1 MAPSPETHLAP
12 ATERPVQL
20 NSSSVSSLRMAL
32 GVLGL
37 WICLFLSALETTIV
51 ATALR
56 TISDDL
62 DGLAQSNWVVVAYL
76 LTYNGFL
83 LLFSKLTDVF
93 GQKTLLIVAQ
103 VIFLISS
110 LACGAAQTMP
120 QLIVFRA
127 FQGLGGS
134 GIYSTVFIIIAKIV
148 TVEKVGMY
156 TGILSSVFALASLL
170 GPILGGAI
178 VDNTTWRWVF
188 FINGPGIAISLAFAI
203 PAIPGANHRLLGKD
217 QIQRV
222 DAIGGLLSLAWPILL
237 VFALQETGDGYEWNS
252 SVIIGTLVGSGV
264 GLVAFVAYEVWV
276 QRQPHPEPIFP
287 IRLLRSLS
295 LPLNLITMFAMGACF
310 YAAIILLPQRFQSV
324 NGLSALSAGLNMLA
338 FTLVSPVFSMACGVA
353 LSKKPLAAHILLFTG
368 AALTTVGMGLLSSL
382 PDSGPVSDPVY
393 GYEVI
398 LGVGLGLMMP
408 SLVFLLK
415 VEFDD
420 ENLGWY
426 PRLCSFAI
434 FLTTLAAVLGANNTV
449 RTLGGCVALAV
460 CSTVLHTDL
469 NRQLA
474 TFLTPEQIAAVL
486 SSSAAIGEL
495 SDSETLKVRKA
506 YGTSYDTQCRA
517 LLAFAGLGVVAALGL
532 WLTSG
537 KLRARMREVR
547 EVHEQSS

>member
-1 MAPSPETHLAP
+1 MTPPSETHLAP
-12 ATERPVQL
+12 ATERSVQL

-62 DGLAQSNWVVVAYL
+62 DGLTQSNWVVVAYL

-103 VIFLISS
+103 AIFLISS
-110 LACGAAQTMP
+110 LACGAAQTMR

-188 FINGPGIAISLAFAI
+188 FINGPGIAISLAFVI
-203 PAIPGANHRLLGKD
+203 PAIPGANHRLFGKD

-222 DAIGGLLSLAWPILL
+222 DAIGGFLSLAWPILL
-237 VFALQETGDGYEWNS
+237 VFALQEAGDGYDWDS
-252 SVIIGTLVGSGV
+252 SVIIGTLVGSVV
-264 GLVAFVAYEVWV
+264 GLVSFVAYEVWV
-276 QRQPHPEPIFP
+276 QRQSHPEPIFP

-295 LPLNLITMFAMGACF
+295 LSLNLITMFAMGACF
-310 YAAIILLPQRFQSV
+310 YATIILLPQRFQSV

-353 LSKKPLAAHILLFTG
+353 LSKKPPAAYILLFTG

-382 PDSGPVSDPVY
+382 PDSGPISNPVY

-408 SLVFLLK
+408 SLIFLLK

-420 ENLGWY
+420 ENL
-426 PRLCSFAI
+426 
-434 FLTTLAAVLGANNTV
+434 AAVMGANNTV

-474 TFLTPEQIAAVL
+474 TFLTPKQIAAVL
-486 SSSAAIGEL
+486 SSSAAIDEL
-495 SDSETLKVRKA
+495 SDLEALETEIQDENSRDA
-506 YGTSYDTQCRA
+506 
-517 LLAFAGLGVVAALGL
+517 
-532 WLTSG
+532 
-537 KLRARMREVR
+537 
-547 EVHEQSS
+547 

>member
-1 MAPSPETHLAP
+1 MAPSSETHLAP
-12 ATERPVQL
+12 ETEQPVQL

-62 DGLAQSNWVVVAYL
+62 DGLMQSNWVVVAYL
-76 LTYNGFL
+76 LTYNVIAGFL

-93 GQKTLLIVAQ
+93 GQKTLLIVSQ

-110 LACGAAQTMP
+110 LACGAAQTMT

-134 GIYSTVFIIIAKIV
+134 GIYSTVLIIIAKIV
-148 TVEKVGMY
+148 TVEKVGVY

-178 VDNTTWRWVF
+178 VENTTWRWVF
-188 FINGPGIAISLAFAI
+188 FLNGPGIAISLAFVIPTI
-203 PAIPGANHRLLGKD
+203 PAANQRLFGKD
-217 QIQRV
+217 QIQRF

-237 VFALQETGDGYEWNS
+237 VFALQEAGDGYDWDS
-252 SVIIGTLVGSGV
+252 SVIIGTLVGSVV
-264 GLVAFVAYEVWV
+264 GLVSFVAYEVWV
-276 QRQPHPEPIFP
+276 QRQSHPEPIFP

-295 LPLNLITMFAMGACF
+295 LSLNLINMFAMGACF

-324 NGLSALSAGLNMLA
+324 NGLSAPSAGLKMLA

-353 LSKKPLAAHILLFTG
+353 LSKRPRVVYILLFTG

-382 PDSGPVSDPVY
+382 PDSGPVSNAVY
-393 GYEVI
+393 GYQVI

-408 SLVFLLK
+408 SLIFLLK
-415 VEFDD
+415 VEFGD
-420 ENLGWY
+420 ENL
-426 PRLCSFAI
+426 
-434 FLTTLAAVLGANNTV
+434 AAVMGANNTV

-474 TFLTPEQIAAVL
+474 TFLTPKQIAAVL
-486 SSSAAIGEL
+486 SSSAAIDGL
-495 SDSETLKVRKA
+495 SDLEALQVRKA
-506 YGTSYDTQCRA
+506 YGISYDTQCRA
-517 LLAFAGLGVVAALGL
+517 LLAFAGLGVVAASGL
-532 WLTSG
+532 WLTSK
-537 KLRARMREVR
+537 KLRTRMRDLR
-547 EVHEQSS
+547 EIRE

>member
-1 MAPSPETHLAP
+1 MAPSSETHLAP
-12 ATERPVQL
+12 ATEQPVQL
-20 NSSSVSSLRMAL
+20 NRSSISSLRMAL

-62 DGLAQSNWVVVAYL
+62 DGLTQSNWVVVAYL

-110 LACGAAQTMP
+110 LACGAAQTMH

-178 VDNTTWRWVF
+178 VENTTWRWVF
-188 FINGPGIAISLAFAI
+188 FINGPGIAISLAFVI
-203 PAIPGANHRLLGKD
+203 PAIPGANHRLFGKD

-222 DAIGGLLSLAWPILL
+222 DAIGGFLSLAWPILL
-237 VFALQETGDGYEWNS
+237 VFALQEAGDGYDWNS
-252 SVIIGTLVGSGV
+252 SVIIGTLVGSVV
-264 GLVAFVAYEVWV
+264 GLVSFVAYEVWV
-276 QRQPHPEPIFP
+276 QRQSNPEPIFP
-287 IRLLRSLS
+287 IRLLRSLRLS
-295 LPLNLITMFAMGACF
+295 LNLINMFAMGACF

-324 NGLSALSAGLNMLA
+324 NGLSALSAGLKMLA
-338 FTLVSPVFSMACGVA
+338 FTLVSPVSSMACGVA
-353 LSKKPLAAHILLFTG
+353 LSKKPLAVYILLFTG

-382 PDSGPVSDPVY
+382 PDSGPVSNSVY
-393 GYEVI
+393 VYEVI

-408 SLVFLLK
+408 SLIFLLK
-415 VEFDD
+415 VEFGDG
-420 ENLGWY
+420 N
-426 PRLCSFAI
+426 
-434 FLTTLAAVLGANNTV
+434 LAAVMGANNTV

-474 TFLTPEQIAAVL
+474 TFLTPKQIAAVL
-486 SSSAAIGEL
+486 SSSAAIDEL
-495 SDSETLKVRKA
+495 SDLE
-506 YGTSYDTQCRA
+506 A
-517 LLAFAGLGVVAALGL
+517 LQV
-532 WLTSG
+532 
-537 KLRARMREVR
+537 EN
-547 EVHEQSS
+547 

>member
-1 MAPSPETHLAP
+1 MAPSSETSLAPET
-12 ATERPVQL
+12 EQPVQL
-20 NSSSVSSLRMAL
+20 NSSSISSLRMAL

-62 DGLAQSNWVVVAYL
+62 NGLTQSNWVVVAYL

-103 VIFLISS
+103 VMFLISS

-148 TVEKVGMY
+148 TVERV
-156 TGILSSVFALASLL
+156 

-178 VDNTTWRWVF
+178 VENTTWRWVF
-188 FINGPGIAISLAFAI
+188 FINGPGIAISLAFVI
-203 PAIPGANHRLLGKD
+203 PAIPGANHRLFGKD

-222 DAIGGLLSLAWPILL
+222 DAIGGFLSLAWPILL
-237 VFALQETGDGYEWNS
+237 VFALQEAGDGYGWNS
-252 SVIIGTLVGSGV
+252 SVIIGTLVGSV
-264 GLVAFVAYEVWV
+264 IGLVSFVAYEVWV
-276 QRQPHPEPIFP
+276 QRQSRPEPIFP
-287 IRLLRSLS
+287 IRLLQSLS
-295 LPLNLITMFAMGACF
+295 LSLNLINMFAMGACF

-324 NGLSALSAGLNMLA
+324 NGLSALSAGLKMLA

-353 LSKKPLAAHILLFTG
+353 LSKKPLAVYILLFTG
-368 AALTTVGMGLLSSL
+368 AALTTLGMGLLSSL
-382 PDSGPVSDPVY
+382 PDSGPVSNPAY

-408 SLVFLLK
+408 SLIFLLK

-420 ENLGWY
+420 ENL
-426 PRLCSFAI
+426 
-434 FLTTLAAVLGANNTV
+434 AAVMGANNTV

-460 CSTVLHTDL
+460 CSTVLHTGL

-474 TFLTPEQIAAVL
+474 TFLTPKQIAAVL
-486 SSSAAIGEL
+486 SSSAAIDEL
-495 SDSETLKVRKA
+495 SDSEALQVRKA
-506 YGTSYDTQCRA
+506 YGISYDTQCRA
-517 LLAFAGLGVVAALGL
+517 LLAFAGLGVVAASGL
-532 WLTSG
+532 WLTSK
-537 KLRARMREVR
+537 KLRTRMRDVR
-547 EVHEQSS
+547 ETRE

>member
-1 MAPSPETHLAP
+1 MAPSSETHLAP
-12 ATERPVQL
+12 ATEQPVQL
-20 NSSSVSSLRMAL
+20 NSSSISSLRMAL

-62 DGLAQSNWVVVAYL
+62 DGLTQSNWVVVAYL
-76 LTYNGFL
+76 LTYNGKTDTKDVNEGLILIMVMAGFL

-178 VDNTTWRWVF
+178 VESTTWRWVF
-188 FINGPGIAISLAFAI
+188 FINGPGIAISLAFVI
-203 PAIPGANHRLLGKD
+203 PAIPGANHRLFGKD

-222 DAIGGLLSLAWPILL
+222 DAIGGFLSLAWPILL
-237 VFALQETGDGYEWNS
+237 VFALQEAGDGYDWNS
-252 SVIIGTLVGSGV
+252 SVIIGTLVGSV
-264 GLVAFVAYEVWV
+264 IGLVSFVAYEVWV
-276 QRQPHPEPIFP
+276 QRQSRPEPIFP

-295 LPLNLITMFAMGACF
+295 LSLNLINMFAMGACF

-324 NGLSALSAGLNMLA
+324 NGLSALNAGLKMLA

-353 LSKKPLAAHILLFTG
+353 LSKKPLAVYILLFTG
-368 AALTTVGMGLLSSL
+368 AALTTLA
-382 PDSGPVSDPVY
+382 Y

-408 SLVFLLK
+408 SLIFLLK
-415 VEFDD
+415 VEFGD
-420 ENLGWY
+420 ENL
-426 PRLCSFAI
+426 
-434 FLTTLAAVLGANNTV
+434 AAVMGANNTV

-474 TFLTPEQIAAVL
+474 TFLTPQQIAAVL
-486 SSSAAIGEL
+486 SSSAAIDEL
-495 SDSETLKVRKA
+495 SDSEALKVRKA
-506 YGTSYDTQCRA
+506 YGVSYDTQCRA
-517 LLAFAGLGVVAALGL
+517 LLAFAGLGVVAASGL
-532 WLTSG
+532 WFTSK
-537 KLRARMREVR
+537 KLRIRMRDVR
-547 EVHEQSS
+547 ETRE

>member
-1 MAPSPETHLAP
+1 MMAPSSETHLAP
-12 ATERPVQL
+12 ATEQPVQL

-62 DGLAQSNWVVVAYL
+62 DGLMQSNWVVVAYL

-93 GQKTLLIVAQ
+93 GQKTLLIVSQ

-148 TVEKVGMY
+148 TVEKVGLY

-178 VDNTTWRWVF
+178 VENTTWRWVF
-188 FINGPGIAISLAFAI
+188 FLNGPGIAISLAFVI
-203 PAIPGANHRLLGKD
+203 PAIPGANQRLFGKD

-222 DAIGGLLSLAWPILL
+222 DAIGGFLSLAWPILL
-237 VFALQETGDGYEWNS
+237 VFALQEAGDGYDWDS
-252 SVIIGTLVGSGV
+252 SVIIGTLVGSVV
-264 GLVAFVAYEVWV
+264 GLVSFVAYEVWV
-276 QRQPHPEPIFP
+276 QRQSHPEPIFP

-295 LPLNLITMFAMGACF
+295 LSLNLINMFAMGACF

-324 NGLSALSAGLNMLA
+324 NGLSALSAGLRMLA

-353 LSKKPLAAHILLFTG
+353 LSKRPHAVYILLFTG
-368 AALTTVGMGLLSSL
+368 AALTTV
-382 PDSGPVSDPVY
+382 VY

-408 SLVFLLK
+408 SLIFLLK
-415 VEFDD
+415 VEFGD
-420 ENLGWY
+420 ENL
-426 PRLCSFAI
+426 
-434 FLTTLAAVLGANNTV
+434 AAVMGANNTV
-449 RTLGGCVALAV
+449 RTLGGCVALAA

-486 SSSAAIGEL
+486 SSSVAIDGL
-495 SDSETLKVRKA
+495 SDSEALQTEIQDENSR
-506 YGTSYDTQCRA
+506 DT
-517 LLAFAGLGVVAALGL
+517 
-532 WLTSG
+532 
-537 KLRARMREVR
+537 
-547 EVHEQSS
+547 

>member
-1 MAPSPETHLAP
+1 MAPSSETHLAP
-12 ATERPVQL
+12 ATEQPVQL
-20 NSSSVSSLRMAL
+20 NSSSISSLRMAL

-62 DGLAQSNWVVVAYL
+62 DGLTQSNWVVVAYL

-110 LACGAAQTMP
+110 LACGAAQTMH
-120 QLIVFRA
+120 QLLVFRLSLILLPLSVQLLLTTMTSIRIVFRA

-178 VDNTTWRWVF
+178 VENTTWRWVF
-188 FINGPGIAISLAFAI
+188 FINGPGIAISLAFII
-203 PAIPGANHRLLGKD
+203 PAIPGANHRLFGKD

-222 DAIGGLLSLAWPILL
+222 DAIGGFLSLAWPILL
-237 VFALQETGDGYEWNS
+237 VFALQEAGDGYDWNS
-252 SVIIGTLVGSGV
+252 SVIIGTLVGSVV
-264 GLVAFVAYEVWV
+264 GLVSFVAYEVWV
-276 QRQPHPEPIFP
+276 QRQSHPEPIFP
-287 IRLLRSLS
+287 IQLLRSLRLS
-295 LPLNLITMFAMGACF
+295 LNLINMFAMGACF

-324 NGLSALSAGLNMLA
+324 NGLSALSAGLKMLA
-338 FTLVSPVFSMACGVA
+338 FTLVSPVSSMACGAA
-353 LSKKPLAAHILLFTG
+353 LSKKPLAVYILLFTG
-368 AALTTVGMGLLSSL
+368 AALTTVGMGLLSIL
-382 PDSGPVSDPVY
+382 PDSGPVSNSVY

-408 SLVFLLK
+408 SLIFLLK
-415 VEFDD
+415 AEFGDG
-420 ENLGWY
+420 NLGW
-426 PRLCSFAI
+426 
-434 FLTTLAAVLGANNTV
+434 
-449 RTLGGCVALAV
+449 
-460 CSTVLHTDL
+460 
-469 NRQLA
+469 
-474 TFLTPEQIAAVL
+474 
-486 SSSAAIGEL
+486 SS
-495 SDSETLKVRKA
+495 R
-506 YGTSYDTQCRA
+506 
-517 LLAFAGLGVVAALGL
+517 
-532 WLTSG
+532 
-537 KLRARMREVR
+537 
-547 EVHEQSS
+547 